1 MVYGWI
7 WISLI
12 FASVLLTLLTKRN
25 LIASV
30 AAGAVVP
37 TVLDLF
43 KVDFVWQVVA
53 FLLGFIAYALVMIRY
68 FAEGPTHRNSF
79 DPSDLVGS
87 RCEVIEEIDN
97 AAGRGLVNVNSESWS
112 ARAVVDTDVYSV
124 GESLNVVAVEGVQL
138 ICRK

>member
-12 FASVLLTLLTKRN
+12 FISVFLTLITKRN
-25 LIASV
+25 LLASISAGSV
-30 AAGAVVP
+30 AP
-37 TVLDLF
+37 TVLDF
-43 KVDFVWQVVA
+43 CGVDFVWQVIA
-53 FLLGFIAYALVMIRY
+53 FLLGFVAYALVMIRL
-68 FAEGPTHRNSF
+68 FSGKSAVRGTF

-97 AAGRGLVNVNSESWS
+97 TAGRGLVNVNSESWS
-112 ARAVVDTDVYSV
+112 ARAVLDSEVYSV